1 MVDQTRPSDPPTST
15 NTRVRQV
22 EAIVHGTVID
32 HIPGAMTLKVANLLA
47 RESDQ
52 VSIGMNL
59 RSARMGR
66 KGLVKISG
74 RELDEATLSRLA
86 LIAPG
91 ASVSII
97 RDYQVVHK
105 STVPMPALFE
115 DIARCANP
123 NCVTNHERAVSRLAV
138 VAREP
143 LTVRCVYCE
152 RSFAATDIALISA
165 PVPP

>member
-1 MVDQTRPSDPPTST
+1 MVDQTRPTDPPTSS
-15 NTRVRQV
+15 NSRVRQV
-22 EAIVHGTVID
+22 EAIVNGTVID

-105 STVPMPALFE
+105 STVPMPELFE

-123 NCVTNHERAVSRLAV
+123 NCVTNHERSVSRLAV
-138 VAREP
+138 VGREP

-152 RSFAATDIALISA
+152 RSFAATDITLISTPAA
-165 PVPP
+165 P

>member
-1 MVDQTRPSDPPTST
+1 MAIDPPTAS
-15 NTRVRQV
+15 NTRIRQV

-32 HIPGAMTLKVANLLA
+32 HIPGHMTLKVANLIA
-47 RESDQ
+47 RENDQ

-66 KGLVKISG
+66 KGVVKISG
-74 RELDEATLSRLA
+74 RELDERTLSRLA

-91 ASVSII
+91 ANVSII

-105 STVPMPALFE
+105 SAVPMPKTFE

-123 NCVTNHERAVSRLAV
+123 NCVTNHEKWSSRLEV
-138 VAREP
+138 IGELP
-143 LTVRCVYCE
+143 LQVRCFYCE
-152 RSFAATDIALISA
+152 RSFAASELTL
-165 PVPP
+165 V

>member
-1 MVDQTRPSDPPTST
+1 MVDPVFPSDPPTSS

-32 HIPGAMTLKVANLLA
+32 HIPGHMTLKVANLLA
-47 RESDQ
+47 RETDQ

-66 KGLVKISG
+66 KGVVKISG
-74 RELDEATLSRLA
+74 RELDARTLSLLA
-86 LIAPG
+86 LIAPS

-97 RDYQVVHK
+97 RDTHVISK
-105 STVPMPALFE
+105 FTVPMPKFFD

-123 NCVTNHERAVSRLAV
+123 NCVTNHEKWSSRLEV
-138 VAREP
+138 VSANP
-143 LTVRCVYCE
+143 LAVRCVYCE
-152 RSFAATDIALISA
+152 RSFPADELALI
-165 PVPP
+165 

>member
-1 MVDQTRPSDPPTST
+1 MVDQTRPIDTPTSS
-15 NTRVRQV
+15 NSRVRQV
-22 EAIVHGTVID
+22 EAIMNGTVID
-32 HIPGAMTLKVANLLA
+32 HIPGPMTLKVANLLA

-123 NCVTNHERAVSRLAV
+123 NCRLFFYDASRTRRRRWCSMATCGNRHKVSAFLKR
-138 VAREP
+138 R
-143 LTVRCVYCE
+143 R
-152 RSFAATDIALISA
+152 RH
-165 PVPP
+165 

>member
-1 MVDQTRPSDPPTST
+1 MADPSDPPTTS

-22 EAIVHGTVID
+22 EAILHGTVID
-32 HIPGAMTLKVANLLA
+32 HIPGHMTLKVANLLA
-47 RESDQ
+47 SEHDQ

-66 KGLVKISG
+66 KGVVKISG
-74 RELDEATLSRLA
+74 RELDARTLSRLA
-86 LIAPG
+86 LIAPS

-97 RDYQVVHK
+97 RDTQVVRK
-105 STVPMPALFE
+105 FTVPMPKLFE

-123 NCVTNHERAVSRLAV
+123 NCVTNHEKWNSRLEV
-138 VAREP
+138 VSADP

-152 RSFAATDIALISA
+152 RGFPASELTVI
-165 PVPP
+165 

>member
-1 MVDQTRPSDPPTST
+1 MPEPEPPTAS

-22 EAIVHGTVID
+22 EAIVNGTVID
-32 HIPGAMTLKVANLLA
+32 HIPGNMTLKVANLLA
-47 RESDQ
+47 REHDQ

-66 KGLVKISG
+66 KGVVKISG
-74 RELDEATLSRLA
+74 RELDERTLSRLA

-97 RDYQVVHK
+97 RDYQVMHK
-105 STVPMPALFE
+105 STVPMPRTFE

-123 NCVTNHERAVSRLAV
+123 NCVTNHEKWSSRLEV
-138 VAREP
+138 VGHDP
-143 LTVRCVYCE
+143 LHVRCVYCE
-152 RSFAATDIALISA
+152 RSFAASELTL
-165 PVPP
+165 V

>member
-1 MVDQTRPSDPPTST
+1 MPTDPPTAS
-15 NTRVRQV
+15 NTKVRQV

-32 HIPGAMTLKVANLLA
+32 HIPGSMTLKVANLLA
-47 RESDQ
+47 REHDQ

-66 KGLVKISG
+66 KGVVKITG
-74 RELDEATLSRLA
+74 RELDERTLSRLA

-97 RDYQVVHK
+97 RDYQVIHK
-105 STVPMPALFE
+105 STVPMPETFE

-123 NCVTNHERAVSRLAV
+123 NCVTNHEKWSSRLV
-138 VAREP
+138 VIGNQP
-143 LTVRCVYCE
+143 LHVRCLYCE
-152 RSFAATDIALISA
+152 RSHKAADLELLQH
-165 PVPP
+165 